1 MVRERELETLCK
13 SCGLCCD
20 GSLFGRV
27 PLEPGERDAARKNR
41 LRVVASGASF
51 EQPCAAFAGTCRAY
65 DDRPRACRAFVC
77 RLHERHR
84 LEGGPLEARLAS
96 VRRARELLAA
106 ARPDGPLDEL
116 TDLLERDFARG

>member
-1 MVRERELETLCK
+1 MKEQELETLCS

-27 PLEPGERDAARKNR
+27 PLEPSEREGAKKNK

-51 EQPCAAFAGTCRAY
+51 EQPCGAFAGTCRIY
-65 DDRPRACRAFVC
+65 EERPRACRAFVC
-77 RLHERHR
+77 RLYDRHR
-84 LEGGPLEARLAS
+84 REGGPLEARLAS

-106 ARPDGPLDEL
+106 ARPEGPLGEL
-116 TDLLERDFARG
+116 TELLERDFARC